1 MNFSGFIQAIP
12 DEIKAAIGE
21 VNEGIKKA
29 IFSDSSRLTELSS
42 YVVTNRGKQLR
53 PLFLFTC
60 AMLFGAKRITAD
72 MIQMATVVELLHT
85 ATLIH
90 DDIIDNA
97 KLRRG
102 KPSLNR
108 KAGINAALLVGDFLL
123 IRAFGICSRL
133 PDFICAA
140 TEELCVDLVVG
151 ELEEGQVTSQ
161 TTLEDSLKIAELK
174 TASLF
179 KLCSLSAAYF
189 SGKDAKFIRQAE
201 EFGKLCGI
209 SFQVLD
215 DLMDVLA
222 EEKDSGKVRGIDLK
236 EKKPSVPIV
245 LWLQD
250 NSAIGRD
257 FLENHAPDNVDLYLQ
272 DLRKSSAI
280 QKGFDLLSNLIKKAK
295 TKLLL
300 LNNEPSVFELLNK
313 FLDQFNAQAQFFQNH
328 EIKA

>member
-1 MNFSGFIQAIP
+1 MDFSSFIQAIP
-12 DEIKAAIGE
+12 EEIKAAVNE
-21 VNEGIKKA
+21 VNEGVKKA
-29 IFSDSSRLTELSS
+29 VSSNSSRLTELSS
-42 YVVTNRGKQLR
+42 YVVANQGKQLR

-60 AMLFGAKRITAD
+60 GMLFGAKTITAD
-72 MIQMATVVELLHT
+72 MIQMATVIELLHT

-102 KPSLNR
+102 KPSLNL
-108 KAGINAALLVGDFLL
+108 KAGNNAALLVGDFLL
-123 IRAFGICSRL
+123 IRAFGICSSL
-133 PDFICAA
+133 PDFICSA
-140 TEELCVDLVVG
+140 TEELCVDLVKG
-151 ELEEGQVTSQ
+151 ELEEGQVTSE
-161 TTLEDSLKIAELK
+161 TTLEDSLNIAELK

-201 EFGKLCGI
+201 EFGRLCGI

-222 EEKDSGKVRGIDLK
+222 EEKDTGKVRGVDLK

-250 NSAIGRD
+250 NSAVGRD
-257 FLENHAPDNVDLYLQ
+257 FLQNHAPDNVDIYLQ
-272 DLRKSSAI
+272 DLRQSSAI
-280 QKGFDLLSNLIKKAK
+280 QKGFDLLSNLVSKAK
-295 TKLLL
+295 TKLLI
-300 LNNEPSVFELLNK
+300 LNNEPSVCELLSK

-328 EIKA
+328 ELKA